1 MFVEK
6 KMLDW
11 ELLYDD
17 SIIAILVLSKSESGD
32 NILTTYFGQIEDF
45 LKDNI
50 LLEKVSLW

>member
-1 MFVEK
+1 
-6 KMLDW
+6 MLDW